1 MPKSKYLPAKRQR
14 RKKVLKRAKGY
25 FLGRSKQYKKAQET
39 VRRAMVYAYRDRK
52 VKKRDMRALWVV
64 RINAACRNC
73 GITYS
78 RFINGL
84 KKLKI
89 ELDRKI
95 LSDMAMND
103 QPSFVKLVE
112 EVGKSSK

>member
-1 MPKSKYLPAKRQR
+1 MPKAKYTPAKRQR

-25 FLGRSKQYKKAQET
+25 FLGRSKLYKKARET

-52 VKKRDMRALWVV
+52 ARKRTARALWVV
-64 RINAACRNC
+64 RINAGCRQC

-78 RFINGL
+78 KFIKGL
-84 KKLKI
+84 KVLKI

-95 LSDMAMND
+95 LSDMAIND
-103 QPSFVKLVE
+103 QAAFTKLVE
-112 EVGKSSK
+112 EVSKLK

>member
-1 MPKSKYLPAKRQR
+1 MPKAKYTPAKRQR

-52 VKKRDMRALWVV
+52 VIKREMRALWVV
-64 RINAACRNC
+64 RVNAACRQC

-78 RFINGL
+78 KFINGL

-95 LSDMAMND
+95 LSDMAIND
-103 QPSFVKLVE
+103 NPAFTKLVE
-112 EVGKSSK
+112 EVSKSK

>member
-1 MPKSKYLPAKRQR
+1 MPKAKYTPAKRQR

-25 FLGRSKQYKKAQET
+25 FLGRSKLYKKARET

-52 VKKRDMRALWVV
+52 VIKREMRALWVI
-64 RINAACRNC
+64 RINAACRQC

-78 RFINGL
+78 KFINGL

-95 LSDMAMND
+95 LSDMAIND
-103 QPSFVKLVE
+103 QSAFAKLVE
-112 EVGKSSK
+112 EVSKSK

>member
-14 RKKVLKRAKGY
+14 RKKVLKAAKGY
-25 FLGRSKQYKKAQET
+25 FLGRSKLYKKAIET

-52 VKKRDMRALWVV
+52 VYKRDMRKLWVV
-64 RINAACRNC
+64 RINAECRNN
-73 GITYS
+73 GIMYS
-78 RFINGL
+78 RFISGL

-95 LSDMAMND
+95 LSDMAAND
-103 QPSFVKLVE
+103 QPAFAKLVE
-112 EVGKSSK
+112 EVSKAK

>member
-1 MPKSKYLPAKRQR
+1 MPKAKYTPAKRQR

-25 FLGRSKQYKKAQET
+25 FLGRSKLYKKARET

-52 VKKRDMRALWVV
+52 ARKREMRALWVI
-64 RINAACRNC
+64 RINAACRQC

-78 RFINGL
+78 KFINGL

-95 LSDMAMND
+95 LSDMAIND
-103 QPSFVKLVE
+103 QSAFAKLVE
-112 EVGKSSK
+112 EVSKSK

>member
-1 MPKSKYLPAKRQR
+1 MPKAKYTPAKRQR

-25 FLGRSKQYKKAQET
+25 FLGRSKLYKKAQET

-52 VKKRDMRALWVV
+52 MKKREMRALWVIRV
-64 RINAACRNC
+64 NAACRQC

-78 RFINGL
+78 KFINGL

-95 LSDMAMND
+95 LSDMAIND
-103 QPSFVKLVE
+103 QPAFAKLVE
-112 EVGKSSK
+112 EVSKLK

>member
-14 RKKVLKRAKGY
+14 RKKVLKAAKGY
-25 FLGRSKQYKKAQET
+25 FLGRSKLYKKAIET

-52 VKKRDMRALWVV
+52 AYKLDMRKLWVV
-64 RINAACRNC
+64 RINAECRNN
-73 GITYS
+73 GIMYS
-78 RFINGL
+78 RFMSGL

-95 LSDMAMND
+95 LSDMAAND
-103 QPSFVKLVE
+103 QPAFAKLVE
-112 EVGKSSK
+112 EVSKAK

>member
-14 RKKVLKRAKGY
+14 RKKVLKAAKGY
-25 FLGRSKQYKKAQET
+25 FLGRSKLYKKAIET

-52 VKKRDMRALWVV
+52 AYKRDMRKLWVV
-64 RINAACRNC
+64 RINAECRNN
-73 GITYS
+73 GIMYS
-78 RFINGL
+78 RFMSGL

-95 LSDMAMND
+95 LSDMAAND
-103 QPSFVKLVE
+103 QPAFAKLVE
-112 EVGKSSK
+112 EVSKAK

>member
-14 RKKVLKRAKGY
+14 RKKVLKAAKGY
-25 FLGRSKQYKKAQET
+25 FLGRSKQYKKARET

-52 VKKRDMRALWVV
+52 AHKREMRALWVV

-78 RFINGL
+78 KFISGL

-89 ELDRKI
+89 DLDRKI
-95 LSDMAMND
+95 LADLAAND
-103 QPSFVKLVE
+103 NPTFVKLAE
-112 EVGKSSK
+112 EAGKAK

>member
-14 RKKVLKRAKGY
+14 RKKVLKAAKGY
-25 FLGRSKQYKKAQET
+25 FLGRSKLYKKAIET

-52 VKKRDMRALWVV
+52 AYKRDMRKLWVV
-64 RINAACRNC
+64 RINAGCRNN
-73 GITYS
+73 GIMYS

-95 LSDMAMND
+95 LSDMAAND
-103 QPSFVKLVE
+103 QPAFAKLVE
-112 EVGKSSK
+112 EVSKAK